1 MQRRDVGVACRLL
14 QRSDGDGRG
23 QHVLSFNM
31 SLLDHRIA
39 GLSQFV
45 TMALSATNLPGQPP
59 WARTGSSSAPAR
71 AADMFGLRGRRERPN
86 MDDHALWCSTR
97 S

>member
-1 MQRRDVGVACRLL
+1 MQRRDVGVACRLQ

-45 TMALSATNLPGQPP
+45 TMALSATSLPGQG
-59 WARTGSSSAPAR
+59 RCR
-71 AADMFGLRGRRERPN
+71 MNREHHRGRGREARVHQPGPQTCL
-86 MDDHALWCSTR
+86 D
-97 S
+97 